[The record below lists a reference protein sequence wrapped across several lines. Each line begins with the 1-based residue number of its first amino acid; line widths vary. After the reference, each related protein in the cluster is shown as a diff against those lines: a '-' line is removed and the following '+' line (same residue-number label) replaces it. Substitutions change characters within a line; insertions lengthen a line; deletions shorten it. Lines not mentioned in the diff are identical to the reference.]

1 MRKEALEY
9 GLCFPCQL
17 CKVHI
22 SEPCLVL
29 PLHQNNSIYLYLSN
43 TYPQCAMCK
52 IIT

>member
-9 GLCFPCQL
+9 GLCFSCQL